1 MNHLTTFLSLLAV
14 FAVQAFAGDAKH
26 TYTGDI
32 TGVVCAACS
41 AHVSEA
47 LTAKLPGVEKVDIT
61 KGEKAGVNTITI
73 VSKQADVTKDT
84 AMAALGDLAKTYQI
98 TSLAKKP

>member
-1 MNHLTTFLSLLAV
+1 MKHFAALLSLLAV
-14 FAVQAFAGDAKH
+14 FAVQTFAGDAKH

>member
-1 MNHLTTFLSLLAV
+1 MKYLALLLAAV
-14 FAVQAFAGDAKH
+14 FAFAAQAFAADTAS
-26 TYTGDI
+26 TYQGEI

-61 KGEKAGVNTITI
+61 KGDKAGVNKITI
-73 VSKQADVTKDT
+73 VAKNSDVTKDT

-98 TSLAKKP
+98 TSLEKKS